1 MFLKALVRDKLAISS
16 LTCYRNII
24 ERVPI
29 RSYWKKKTALVAVT
43 DRDKCVFIRL
53 RAKPSIEGYNLA
65 THHER
70 RTVLGADNYS
80 NKLHYSVMSLCPQ
93 LPGCRPLVFAK
104 VLLKAEHVLKSLLG
118 KQHFNRAEGS
128 REFEVCFT
136 PCFSSSFFF
145 SSADACLCV
154 CVRVCRACLLM
165 SVTMYLCVRVW
176 VCGERNTGWCWGVEE
191 KPTEASVLN

>member
-1 MFLKALVRDKLAISS
+1 M
-16 LTCYRNII
+16 
-24 ERVPI
+24 
-29 RSYWKKKTALVAVT
+29 
-43 DRDKCVFIRL
+43 FIRL

-128 REFEVCFT
+128 GEFEVCFT

-145 SSADACLCV
+145 LFFFLVLMRVCV
-154 CVRVCRACLLM
+154 CAFVCVERVCLRVLLCIRAC
-165 SVTMYLCVRVW
+165 
-176 VCGERNTGWCWGVEE
+176 VCECAERETQDGAGV
-191 KPTEASVLN
+191 